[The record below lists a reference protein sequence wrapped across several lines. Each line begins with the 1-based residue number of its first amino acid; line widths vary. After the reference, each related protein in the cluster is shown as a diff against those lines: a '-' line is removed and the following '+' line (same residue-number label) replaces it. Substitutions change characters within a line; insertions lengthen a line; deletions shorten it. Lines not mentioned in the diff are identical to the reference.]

1 MSMRLVIVSGLSG
14 SGKSVALHMLEDIDF
29 YCVDNIPA
37 ALLKAFISHTVRGM
51 GDIYPRTAVGLDAR
65 NRRNEIESVPGLVA
79 ELRKS
84 GIACDVLYLHA
95 RDEVLLKRYAETR
108 RKHPLVSGNIG
119 LREAIAIERALLEP
133 ITATADLVIDTS
145 TMGVHALRELIAE
158 RVDRRREGR
167 LSLMFESF
175 GYKHG
180 IPGDADFVFD
190 VRSLPN
196 PYWETS
202 LRALT
207 GRDPAVIE
215 YLAGQP
221 SVRGMI
227 EDLTEF
233 LQRRI
238 GDFAR
243 ANRSYLTIAI
253 GCTGGQH
260 RSVYIAEQL
269 AGHFRTAY
277 PQVLTRHDSLSTL
290 KPG

>member
-14 SGKSVALHMLEDIDF
+14 SGKSVALRMLEDIDF

-119 LREAIAIERALLEP
+119 LREAIANERALLEP

-145 TMGVHALRELIAE
+145 IMGVHALRELIAE

-202 LRALT
+202 LRTLT

-221 SVRGMI
+221 SVRSMI

-233 LQRRI
+233 LERRI

-243 ANRSYLTIAI
+243 ANRSYLTVAI

-269 AGHFRTAY
+269 AEHFRAAY
-277 PQVLTRHDSLSTL
+277 PQVLTRHDSLSTI